1 MLDFI
6 IPILESY
13 GYWGMLIASFI
24 AGSVFPWSSEAIMIG
39 LLAAGL
45 DPEGLI
51 IYGTVGNVLGS
62 MFNYWIGSFG
72 RIDWIEKYLHVKKE
86 SLDRAERFMNGHG
99 AWIGFFAFLPLLG
112 SAIAILLGLMRANIP
127 ITVISMTLG
136 KLLRY
141 IILVYGAGMLM

>member
-51 IYGTVGNVLGS
+51 IYGTIGNVLGS

>member
-24 AGSVFPWSSEAIMIG
+24 AGSVFPWSSEAIMLG

-51 IYGTVGNVLGS
+51 IYGTIGNVLGS

-72 RIDWIEKYLHVKKE
+72 RIDWIEKYLHVKIV
-86 SLDRAERFMNGHG
+86 SLDRAERFLNGLG

>member
-24 AGSVFPWSSEAIMIG
+24 AGSVFPWSSEAIMLG

-51 IYGTVGNVLGS
+51 IYGTIGNVLGS

-112 SAIAILLGLMRANIP
+112 SAISILLGLMRANIP

>member
-51 IYGTVGNVLGS
+51 IYGTICNVLGS